1 MNEHLI
7 VTTSYKLQRTH
18 ELMEEARIERFWSQ
32 QKRREKAGWWP
43 RRFLPGRR
51 RQLTSSGKFVIPAP
65 FTRGFLFA
73 GTYCGSRS

>member
-18 ELMEEARIERFWSQ
+18 ELMEEARVERFWSQ

-51 RQLTSSGKFVIPAP
+51 RH
-65 FTRGFLFA
+65 
-73 GTYCGSRS
+73 